1 MNDRQSSSMRS
12 WVPGLF
18 ATFWI
23 LLAAFSAAYL
33 FRIVTEPH
41 AGQETAQAEPVAVQ
55 APPPLSVEQA
65 SALISGNEAKDRE
78 IAELR
83 SQVGLLSQQ
92 MTELNTRLQPLEK
105 VLGPVAA
112 LPSGGAVTTSPPS
125 PGAEVLATP
134 PPEPKP
140 PAKLSKQ
147 EAAKQEAAKK
157 EAAKQEAAKQEAAKQ
172 EAAKQEAAK
181 QEAAKQEAAKQ
192 EAAKQ
197 EAAKQEAAK
206 QEAAKQE
213 AAKQEAAKQEA
224 AKQEAAK
231 QEAAKQEAAKQE
243 AAKQEAAKQ
252 EAAKQ
257 EAAKEAEKPAE
268 PATPSATST
277 PSDTTTPPSTQVA
290 SANQTSGGTET
301 PSSSAAAPSDT
312 SGSASSTTEAPAP
325 VETANLS
332 GSAIPIPPGTTRF
345 GIEIGGADK
354 QDGLRPLWKD
364 LISNHAALV
373 AGLQA
378 KRVLAPDKKW
388 RLVAGPFANVDEATQ
403 ACGLFKKADLPCE
416 ATVFAGDAF

>member
-1 MNDRQSSSMRS
+1 MNDRQSSMRS

-41 AGQETAQAEPVAVQ
+41 AGQETAQAEPVAAPVQ

-65 SALISGNEAKDRE
+65 ATLISSNEAKDRE
-78 IAELR
+78 IADLKTK
-83 SQVGLLSQQ
+83 LDTLSQQ

-112 LPSGGAVTTSPPS
+112 LPNGGAVTTSPPS
-125 PGAEVLATP
+125 PDAEVLATP

-140 PAKLSKQ
+140 AAKLSKQ
-147 EAAKQEAAKK
+147 EAAKQEAAKKEAAKKEEAAKQEAAKQEAAKEKQEAAKEEAAKK

-181 QEAAKQEAAKQ
+181 L
-192 EAAKQ
+192 
-197 EAAKQEAAK
+197 
-206 QEAAKQE
+206 
-213 AAKQEAAKQEA
+213 
-224 AKQEAAK
+224 
-231 QEAAKQEAAKQE
+231 EAAKQE

>member
-41 AGQETAQAEPVAVQ
+41 AGKETAQAEPAATQVQ
-55 APPPLSVEQA
+55 APPPLSAEQA

-78 IAELR
+78 IADLK
-83 SQVGLLSQQ
+83 LKLDTLSQQ

-125 PGAEVLATP
+125 PDAEVLATP
-134 PPEPKP
+134 PPD
-140 PAKLSKQ
+140 PAKPAAKVSKQ
-147 EAAKQEAAKK
+147 EAAKEEAAKKEAAKKEEAAKAEAAKKEAAAKEAAAKEAAAKDEAAKKEAAAKEEAAKQEAAKA
-157 EAAKQEAAKQEAAKQ
+157 EAAKQEAAKA
-172 EAAKQEAAK
+172 
-181 QEAAKQEAAKQ
+181 
-192 EAAKQ
+192 
-197 EAAKQEAAK
+197 
-206 QEAAKQE
+206 
-213 AAKQEAAKQEA
+213 
-224 AKQEAAK
+224 
-231 QEAAKQEAAKQE
+231 
-243 AAKQEAAKQ
+243 
-252 EAAKQ
+252 
-257 EAAKEAEKPAE
+257 AEKRTE
-268 PATPSATST
+268 PATPSVAST
-277 PSDTTTPPSTQVA
+277 PSDATTPPSSQVA
-290 SANQTSGGTET
+290 SADEDSSGGADT
-301 PSSSAAAPSDT
+301 PST
-312 SGSASSTTEAPAP
+312 SAPAP
-325 VETANLS
+325 TDTESDAASTTQTAPAATETANVS
-332 GSAIPIPPGTTRF
+332 SSAIPIPPGTTRF

-403 ACGLFKKADLPCE
+403 ACGLFKKANLPCE

>member
-1 MNDRQSSSMRS
+1 MRS

-157 EAAKQEAAKQEAAKQ
+157 
-172 EAAKQEAAK
+172 
-181 QEAAKQEAAKQ
+181 EAAKQ

>member
-231 QEAAKQEAAKQE
+231 
-243 AAKQEAAKQ
+243 
-252 EAAKQ
+252 
-257 EAAKEAEKPAE
+257 EAEKPAE

-277 PSDTTTPPSTQVA
+277 PPSDTTTPPSTQVA

-403 ACGLFKKADLPCE
+403 ACGLFKKANLPCE

>member
-1 MNDRQSSSMRS
+1 MNDRHSSSMRS

-33 FRIVTEPH
+33 FRIVTVPH
-41 AGQETAQAEPVAVQ
+41 AGKETAHAEPAMTQVQ
-55 APPPLSVEQA
+55 TPPPLSAEQA
-65 SALISGNEAKDRE
+65 SALISSNEAKDRE
-78 IAELR
+78 IADLKTT
-83 SQVGLLSQQ
+83 LDTLSQQ
-92 MTELNTRLQPLEK
+92 MTEMNTRLQPLEK

-125 PGAEVLATP
+125 PDAEVLATP
-134 PPEPKP
+134 PPDPAK

-147 EAAKQEAAKK
+147 EAAKEEAAKK
-157 EAAKQEAAKQEAAKQ
+157 EAAKKE
-172 EAAKQEAAK
+172 
-181 QEAAKQEAAKQ
+181 
-192 EAAKQ
+192 
-197 EAAKQEAAK
+197 EAAK

-257 EAAKEAEKPAE
+257 EAAKEGEKSAE
-268 PATPSATST
+268 PA
-277 PSDTTTPPSTQVA
+277 PPSTQVA
-290 SANQTSGGTET
+290 STDQNSGGTEVS
-301 PSSSAAAPSDT
+301 SSSAPAPSDT
-312 SGSASSTTEAPAP
+312 SVDSANPAASAGTQ
-325 VETANLS
+325 TANVS

-388 RLVAGPFANVDEATQ
+388 RLVAGPFANVEEATQ
-403 ACGLFKKADLPCE
+403 ACGLFKKANLPCE

>member
-213 AAKQEAAKQEA
+213 AAKQEAAK
-224 AKQEAAK
+224 
-231 QEAAKQEAAKQE
+231 
-243 AAKQEAAKQ
+243 
-252 EAAKQ
+252 
-257 EAAKEAEKPAE
+257 EAEKAAE